1 MPLVGRPPQGGV
13 GGLLAEEEVRRLW
26 FAPLDVLL
34 REKAAA
40 KVCRWYVGADRYRA
54 TTTHT

>member
-1 MPLVGRPPQGGV
+1 MAAARPQAGM

-40 KVCRWYVGADRYRA
+40 KVD
-54 TTTHT
+54 